1 MQIVVYDTISMLRP
15 LFELRVHP
23 KELFERAQKPL
34 YGPDGLLNL
43 ISTPMKEKAGGGYE
57 VMTAAASDGYAVMMA
72 QQMWGLFNPRRKQ
85 EASHWAFAQMI
96 EADIINAARAWIGRF
111 DQFLGSSGL
120 SQIECFILPA
130 DPANRSVMISSRG
143 LSSFGGVPGYLLI
156 QIWPSRGNLARLG
169 AALARLFT
177 HNARWSHARRK
188 KSATLGDFLALE
200 GLASGVVAHFCS
212 ESEREPWLAAFR
224 KPDDWD
230 AALDHVARI
239 YGVKSFSEIVANV
252 YGMSAPVGEEQG
264 PQSARM
270 KIEEIAYAREVISR
284 SLEVADGQVIAA
296 HLYGDLVVAAQGH
309 QTVGLPPYAGFE
321 IAHLMVQ
328 SYLQQSGA
336 SIAEAVSKTTEE
348 ILSKSEFFD

>member
-43 ISTPMKEKAGGGYE
+43 ISAAMKEKAGGGYD
-57 VMTAAASDGYAVMMA
+57 VMVSAARDGYAVMMA

-111 DQFLGSSGL
+111 DQFSGSSGL
-120 SQIECFILPA
+120 SRMECFILPA
-130 DPANRSVMISSRG
+130 DPANRSVMISSYG
-143 LSSFGGVPGYLLI
+143 LSGFGGAPGYVLI

-177 HNARWSHARRK
+177 HNVRWSLARRI

-200 GLASGVVAHFCS
+200 GLASGVVAQFCA
-212 ESEREPWLAAFR
+212 ESEREPWLASFR

-239 YGVKSFSEIVANV
+239 YGVKSFSEIVTNV
-252 YGMSAPVGEEQG
+252 YGISEQIGEARGAPT
-264 PQSARM
+264 ARM
-270 KIEEIAYAREVISR
+270 KPEEIDYARGVINR
-284 SLEVADGQVIAA
+284 SLEVSDARIIAA
-296 HLYGDLVVAAQGH
+296 HLYGDEIVAAQGH
-309 QTVGLPPYAGFE
+309 PTVGLPTYAGFE
-321 IAHLMVQ
+321 IAHHMVRN
-328 SYLQQSGA
+328 YLQQTGA
-336 SIAEAVSKTTEE
+336 SLAEAASKPTEE
-348 ILSKSEFFD
+348 ILRESKFFD